1 MLSDNL
7 AAEAL
12 QIYCISTRGQ
22 RDRFHRLASAV
33 CFDNSHGKID
43 FAPGTGARQQ
53 TLRLLHGSHV
63 VFADPINNQATLDA
77 GAIRWTVGLDRAD
90 EHAFPRRE
98 PSASVKSG
106 VRFCN

>member
-7 AAEAL
+7 TPEAL

-22 RDRFHRLASAV
+22 RDRFHRLPGAI

-43 FAPGTGARQQ
+43 LAAGTGARQQ

-63 VFADPINNQATLDA
+63 VFADPLNNQAALDA
-77 GAIRWTVGLDRAD
+77 GAICWTMGFAGAV
-90 EHAFPRRE
+90 EHAFPRGE
-98 PSASVKSG
+98 TEGS
-106 VRFCN
+106 